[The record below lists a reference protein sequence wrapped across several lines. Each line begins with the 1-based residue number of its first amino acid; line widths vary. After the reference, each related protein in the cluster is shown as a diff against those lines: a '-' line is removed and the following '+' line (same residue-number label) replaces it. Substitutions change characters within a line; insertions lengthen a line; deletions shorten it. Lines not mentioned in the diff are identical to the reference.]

1 MSEDPKRGQG
11 PDDRLEACFAAARAA
26 RPAPGA
32 ALTAAILRDAAAAQ
46 HDRAAAV
53 AAAGQSRGAAW
64 RGLWRALGGWPAA
77 AALAGA
83 LVLGVIL
90 GVAVPDPVDRL
101 AAVWPG
107 AAVDAIETGGAFP
120 GYADLMTEG

>member
-46 HDRAAAV
+46 HDRAAAA